1 MAEEKVAEPSHNG
14 RKKTEAGKP
23 QLLSSFVGQ
32 PEARMSSGIA
42 EFDRVLG
49 GGIVQGSLI
58 LVGGEPGTGKSTLL
72 LMVAADVAQGQ
83 GPVLYVTGEES
94 APQTAIRAERTG
106 SRQERLWVLPETDL
120 EVILSEAAKM
130 SPTLIVIDS
139 IQTMVSPGAQGTA
152 GSITQVREAT
162 GMLLRFAKERHISII
177 IIGHVTKDGNIAG
190 PRLLEHMVDVVLY
203 LEGERNY
210 AFRILRSIKNRFGTT
225 AESGIFSMESG
236 GLVGV
241 DNPSRFL
248 LAERIERG
256 SGSTVTACL
265 EGVRPLLVEIQSLVS
280 ASAFGMP
287 RRMTAGFDGNRLN
300 LLLAVLEKRLGLL
313 FGNQDVY
320 VNAVGGFRLQEPA
333 ADLAVVMAVVSS
345 FRDISVDPATL
356 VIGEIGLTGEV
367 RLVPGLEQ
375 RVREGAALGFT
386 KVILPQ
392 SQVDDLAALKKKIR
406 LIGVRSVA
414 EAIGVVFG

>member
-1 MAEEKVAEPSHNG
+1 MVEEKIPEVGATG
-14 RKKTEAGKP
+14 RRKASTTKP
-23 QLLSSFVGQ
+23 QQLSSFLGQ
-32 PEARMSSGIA
+32 PDSRMSSGIQ

-49 GGIVQGSLI
+49 GGIVEGSLI

-72 LMVAADVAQGQ
+72 LSVAAEVAKAH

-94 APQTAIRAERTG
+94 AAQTAIRAERTG
-106 SRQERLWVLPETDL
+106 AGQERLWVLPETNL
-120 EVILSEAAKM
+120 ESVLSEAALM
-130 SPTLIVIDS
+130 SPKLIVVDS
-139 IQTMVSPGAQGTA
+139 IQTMICPEATGAA

-162 GMLLRFAKERHISII
+162 GMLLRFAKEKHISIV

-225 AESGIFSMESG
+225 SESGIFSMEG
-236 GLVGV
+236 NGLVGV
-241 DNPSRFL
+241 ANPSRFL
-248 LAERIERG
+248 LTERVERG

-280 ASAFGMP
+280 TSAFGMP
-287 RRMTAGFDGNRLN
+287 RRMTAGFDLNRLN
-300 LLLAVLEKRLGLL
+300 LLLAVLEKRLGML

-320 VNAVGGFRLQEPA
+320 VNAVGGFRLQETA
-333 ADLAVVMAVVSS
+333 ADLAVLMAVVSS
-345 FRDISVDPATL
+345 FRDIPVEPSVL
-356 VIGEIGLTGEV
+356 VVGEVGLTGEV
-367 RLVPGLEQ
+367 RMVPGMEQ
-375 RVREGAALGFT
+375 RVREAAALGFS

-392 SQVDDLAALKKKIR
+392 SQVDDLSALKRKIHMT
-406 LIGVRSVA
+406 GVRSVA
-414 EAIGVVFG
+414 EAMGVVFG